1 MLIKTLNIKVSFQWA
16 FEDNQRWTATD
27 HVRQTVP
34 GARCCDGVQ
43 CGSFVQLMALA
54 SQCICSWVKMKP
66 YCRTGLNPLHLPL
79 PCVDVAYCYTCCST
93 LVCSV
98 CSVSSAK
105 TYEPTTSGWGGGQT
119 FGESNHVLDGAWILH
134 MKVHVWGDM
143 FHVSL
148 AQLPHPVLVPSIISP
163 SSQSVLCTRD
173 VTFHVYE
180 KTFV

>member
-43 CGSFVQLMALA
+43 CGSFVQLMAVA

-93 LVCSV
+93 PVCSV

-105 TYEPTTSGWGGGQT
+105 TYEPTTNIKYKTLNIKVSFQWAFEDNQRWLGGGR
-119 FGESNHVLDGAWILH
+119 L
-134 MKVHVWGDM
+134 
-143 FHVSL
+143 
-148 AQLPHPVLVPSIISP
+148 LV
-163 SSQSVLCTRD
+163 R
-173 VTFHVYE
+173 VTMY
-180 KTFV
+180 